1 MILEEDDSG
10 TINVAIRIRPLSNS
24 EKERGDVAAWNV
36 SEDRDKIIA
45 SDALKEYIEKEGE
58 NNKKIHRV
66 KSKKTLEQEST
77 SLEEAETLHG
87 EEAYVDLEEVKND
100 LIITDKISI
109 NEKNELD
116 STEIQDVEE
125 DPRRKR
131 RRSSASS

>member
-58 NNKKIHRV
+58 NNKTDRSRRNTPHKR
-66 KSKKTLEQEST
+66 KAFMAKKKKKRTVNPAST
-77 SLEEAETLHG
+77 
-87 EEAYVDLEEVKND
+87 K
-100 LIITDKISI
+100 
-109 NEKNELD
+109 
-116 STEIQDVEE
+116 
-125 DPRRKR
+125 RKLP
-131 RRSSASS
+131 ANNPK